1 MPGPMPSRRGELLGH
16 RSKDHLEGK
25 DITKLKGGMGAFK
38 MPELPET
45 WHPTCLMIWNSAAN
59 SPLYQQLYQPTDWA
73 MLYTHL
79 EDLNEFKSKRG
90 SGLLAQVC
98 YSGLSSLLLTEGERR
113 RAKIEILNDGPPVDE
128 DALAMDI
135 YSNIAG

>member
-1 MPGPMPSRRGELLGH
+1 MPGPMPSRRSELLGH
-16 RSKDHLEGK
+16 RSKDVLEGK
-25 DITKLKGGMGAFK
+25 DITKLKGGMGSFK
-38 MPELPET
+38 MPEPPED
-45 WHPTCLMIWNSAAN
+45 WHPTCRMIWDSAAG
-59 SPLYQQLYQPTDWA
+59 SALYKRLYQPTDWA

-113 RAKIEILNDGPPVDE
+113 RAKIEIMNEAPKVDE
-128 DALAMDI
+128 DAMAMSI
-135 YSNIAG
+135 YSGIAD